1 MDNATEKSLKKLLK
15 IHARGV
21 GIPEG
26 SADIFIS
33 NALKSV
39 KKSLKGKSIIT
50 EQDFHRLVAKELK
63 KYNRDF
69 AYVYEKY
76 NTII

>member
-1 MDNATEKSLKKLLK
+1 MDSATEKALVKILK

-26 SADIFIS
+26 SAEIFIKKT
-33 NALKSV
+33 LTSV
-39 KKSLKGKSIIT
+39 KKSLKTKSTIT
-50 EQDFHRLVAKELK
+50 ERDLRRLVTKELK

-76 NTII
+76 DTII

>member
-1 MDNATEKSLKKLLK
+1 MDSTTEKSLRKLLK
-15 IHARGV
+15 INAQ
-21 GIPEG
+21 GIGLPEG
-26 SADIFIS
+26 SAEIFI
-33 NALKSV
+33 NDTLKSV

-50 EQDFHRLVAKELK
+50 DQDLRRLVSKELK

-76 NTII
+76 DTII

>member
-1 MDNATEKSLKKLLK
+1 MDSTTEKSLKKLLK

-21 GIPEG
+21 GIPDG
-26 SADIFIS
+26 SANIFIDDTI
-33 NALKSV
+33 AAV

-50 EQDFHRLVAKELK
+50 DADLKRLVAKELK

-69 AYVYEKY
+69 AYVYEKCD
-76 NTII
+76 TII

>member
-1 MDNATEKSLKKLLK
+1 MDSTTEKSLRKLLK
-15 IHARGV
+15 IHAQ
-21 GIPEG
+21 GIGLPEG
-26 SADIFIS
+26 SAEVFI
-33 NALKSV
+33 NDTLKSV

-50 EQDFHRLVAKELK
+50 DQDLRRLVSKELK

-76 NTII
+76 DTII